1 MAILEMEHVVKRYGS
16 KLSVDHLN
24 LSVERGEIFGLL
36 GPNGAG
42 KSTTISMIAGLLSID
57 QGEIRLNGISVKE
70 RPLEVKRK
78 IGLVPQDLALY
89 EAMTAAENVNFF
101 ARLYGLRGKL
111 LKERVQE
118 SLEFVGLQDK
128 AKDAPSTFS
137 GGMKR
142 RLNIACAIMHR
153 PDLIIMDEP
162 TVGIDPQSRNH
173 ILESVRTLNKMG
185 STIIYTS
192 HYMEEVA
199 AISNRVAIMDQGHII
214 ACGTEAELRERVA
227 SEEKIVLIASGIGP
241 GAVEE
246 LRLHPRVRAVEVAGD
261 TLTITLPS
269 AQQDLQDILFICSKH
284 EIAIQSLKVEE
295 PDLETLFLNLTGRTL
310 RD

>member
-16 KLSVDHLN
+16 KISVDHLN

-89 EAMTAAENVNFF
+89 EAMTAAENVTFF

-227 SEEKIVLIASGIGP
+227 SEEKIVLNASGIGP

-261 TLTITLPS
+261 TLAITLPS

>member
-1 MAILEMEHVVKRYGS
+1 MAMLEVDHVVKRYGS

-24 LSVERGEIFGLL
+24 LSVGKGEIFGLL

-42 KSTTISMIAGLLSID
+42 KSTTISMIAGLLKID
-57 QGEIRLNGISVKE
+57 QGEIRLDGISVKE

-89 EAMTAAENVNFF
+89 ETMTAAENVTFF
-101 ARLYGLRGKL
+101 ARLYGLRGKM

-173 ILESVRTLNKMG
+173 ILESVRTLNQMG

-199 AISNRVAIMDQGHII
+199 AISHRVAIMDQGHII

-227 SEEKIVLIASGIGP
+227 SEEKIVLTTLGVGHAV
-241 GAVEE
+241 VEE
-246 LRLHPRVRAVEVAGD
+246 LKLHPRVRAVEVSD
-261 TLTITLPS
+261 NTLTITLPS
-269 AQQDLQDILFICSKH
+269 AQQDLQDMLFICSKH
-284 EIAIQSLKVEE
+284 EISIQSLKVEE